1 MTLSIG
7 TAPFQQEPR
16 GINWA
21 QFGTYLI
28 QIPIIVNIVYSMPAG
43 FFDCVCHDPLAS
55 FGLLPFPYGFG
66 CIQVR
71 VFDIAHGELM
81 YNQFHLVLLFEQFPH
96 LHLVFD
102 VGFQCAISVAQFQQ
116 LIPLGFD
123 FRIGAHHAQAS
134 IDICQ
139 GFVETDTID

>member
-1 MTLSIG
+1 MIRSIVP
-7 TAPFQQEPR
+7 APFQQVPSD
-16 GINWA
+16 INWA

-28 QIPIIVNIVYSMPAG
+28 LIPIIVYIVHAMPAG
-43 FFDCVCHDPLAS
+43 FFGSVLHDPLTG

-102 VGFQCAISVAQFQQ
+102 VSFQCAISVAQFPQF
-116 LIPLGFD
+116 IPFGFN
-123 FRIGAHHAQAS
+123 FRVGTHHAQAS